1 MESLSASKHAIKT
14 FTLEALGAGS
24 SNAGSAKARKIRFEV
39 LDRLARMKA
48 GLSEGQKNDWP
59 WFKESWDQAMV
70 TQHGEKWASFF
81 SAWVQTVLEDE
92 HSNAFSLFVYKETCR
107 VFHASAALHIPGA

>member
-1 MESLSASKHAIKT
+1 MQGVPKPEN
-14 FTLEALGAGS
+14 F
-24 SNAGSAKARKIRFEV
+24 FEV

-107 VFHASAALHIPGA
+107 VFHASAALHIPGS